1 MRSVVRAFVFNSLGE
16 ILMTRHKA
24 DTPWVLPGGHVESGE
39 SLHEAMERELHEEF
53 SISARFFD
61 TETEEALTH
70 RGKKLTMCP
79 LPITSYDLEY
89 KNKEWEDKSRTEYV
103 FLMETDEEV
112 KNIQT
117 GEIYEYAWIDPEKV
131 LSMKPNTE
139 TWDFYIEILEKII
152 GDEEL
157 GE

>member
-1 MRSVVRAFVFNSLGE
+1 
-16 ILMTRHKA
+16 
-24 DTPWVLPGGHVESGE
+24 
-39 SLHEAMERELHEEF
+39 
-53 SISARFFD
+53 
-61 TETEEALTH
+61 
-70 RGKKLTMCP
+70 
-79 LPITSYDLEY
+79 
-89 KNKEWEDKSRTEYV
+89 
-103 FLMETDEEV
+103 METDDEV